1 MTYYFLPQPSEMAT
15 DQPHAAANN
24 GNKIKRLR
32 G

>member
-15 DQPHAAANN
+15 DQPRAATNN